1 MTRVGIIT
9 QARMTSTRLPGKVL
23 LAAGGRTLL
32 DHHID
37 RLQKLDLPLV
47 VATTTN
53 ASDDPIAALA
63 VSRGARLFRGSE
75 TDVLGRF
82 AGAARD
88 AGLDVV
94 VRVTSDCP
102 LIDPALVRR
111 GIERFAELADPTAHV
126 SNVLERTYPRGF
138 DFEVFS
144 AVALLEADARASL
157 PADREHVTPFLYS
170 GRGAD
175 TSLHAIT
182 GTRDASRF
190 RVTVDTPEDLA
201 VIRALV
207 ETYSAADLSADEI
220 IEVLEAHPELVAL
233 NADVE
238 QKKLE
243 E

>member
-1 MTRVGIIT
+1 M
-9 QARMTSTRLPGKVL
+9 
-23 LAAGGRTLL
+23 
-32 DHHID
+32 
-37 RLQKLDLPLV
+37 
-47 VATTTN
+47 
-53 ASDDPIAALA
+53 
-63 VSRGARLFRGSE
+63 
-75 TDVLGRF
+75 
-82 AGAARD
+82 
-88 AGLDVV
+88 
-94 VRVTSDCP
+94 
-102 LIDPALVRR
+102 
-111 GIERFAELADPTAHV
+111 

-238 QKKLE
+238 QKKLGE
-243 E
+243 